1 MKRFLLYI
9 LIFMLGILAALI
21 YFKKSKNNSGSTQ
34 IAILQQGIKNVSKL
48 VVSEGNFSEVYSYSD
63 TDKYFF
69 ETIDFEKKLTL
80 LVNAKVQV
88 SYDLKALD
96 IEIDSVHK
104 KVILHHIPE
113 EELNIIPDV
122 KYYDFQQ
129 SILNTFTKEELNDI
143 QEQALDKLLENAELS
158 LIKTQAKERLVEE
171 LQQLL
176 NLSKILGWKV
186 EDQTGKEEF
195 LRELEFPMRD

>member
-9 LIFMLGILAALI
+9 LVFALGIIAALL
-21 YFKKSKNNSGSTQ
+21 YFRQSKNNSGTTQ
-34 IAILQQGIKNVSKL
+34 IVILQQGIKNVSKL

-88 SYDLKALD
+88 SYDLKELK
-96 IEIDSVHK
+96 IEIDSLHK

-129 SILNTFTKEELNDI
+129 SILNKFTKEELNDI
-143 QEQALDKLLENAELS
+143 QGQAIEKLLENAELS
-158 LIKTQAKERLVEE
+158 RIKTQAKERLLEE
-171 LQQLL
+171 LQQFL

-186 EDQTGKEEF
+186 EYQTGKKAF
-195 LRELEFPMRD
+195 LQDLEFKMRD